1 MSSIKIFGTKVEV
14 CPCEDGYWRHDTVF
28 IRSEKLISKKE
39 IWSIIQYLY
48 DEGYIQD
55 RRTKYYITKELE

>member
-14 CPCEDGYWRHDTVF
+14 CPCEDGDWRHDTVF
-28 IRSEKLISKKE
+28 IKNEKLISKKE
-39 IWSIIQYLY
+39 IWSIVQYLY

-55 RRTKYYITKELE
+55 RRTKYYITETL